1 MPEPTVTI
9 TYDLPAE
16 STGSIEFRKTPTEY
30 SPDEHVDSV
39 NPSYVGPD
47 ATWATLASM
56 DEDGVVALPAN
67 SVLQV
72 RFSLGGA
79 NPILPGFPHCPV
91 SSMTWIDFRVP
102 NTGPRKLLDLIA
114 AYNVHP
120 TPSHLADIIPTSTL
134 FNPAA

>member
-16 STGSIEFRKTPTEY
+16 STGSIEFRKAPTKY
-30 SPDEHVDSV
+30 SPDEHV
-39 NPSYVGPD
+39 
-47 ATWATLASM
+47 TWATLATM

-79 NPILPGFPHCPV
+79 NPNLPGFPHRPV
-91 SSMTWIDFRVP
+91 SSTAWIDFRVP